1 MAFTDIT
8 IIITTFK
15 SDKAIEDC
23 LKSIDTNCK
32 VIIIENSGNKNF
44 KEDIEKRYKNI
55 ECIVS
60 EENLGY
66 GKANNY
72 GLKKVKTKYALV
84 LNPDTILETNAL
96 NNFLIAAEKKPNFS
110 LIGPD
115 QNHEEKKNEN
125 SLIEVKNLK
134 GFAIFFNLEQF
145 TQKHFFDEE
154 YFLYYEEID
163 LCRRVINDKGKI
175 FLDKNIKIKHEGA
188 KSVDPAFSFEVEKNR
203 NWHWMWSTFYYHKK
217 FNNFYLAF
225 LKVFPKLISSLFKT
239 VFYYLT
245 FNNEKKSIYQ
255 CRLNG
260 LINSICG
267 KKSWYRPSL
276 D

>member
-32 VIIIENSGNKNF
+32 VIIIENSGNKSF

-66 GKANNY
+66 GKANNF

-84 LNPDTILETNAL
+84 LNPDTVLETNAL
-96 NNFLIAAEKKPNFS
+96 NNFLIAAKKKPNFF

-115 QNHEEKKNEN
+115 QNHEQKENEN
-125 SLIEVKNLK
+125 SIIEVKNLK
-134 GFAIFFNLEQF
+134 GFAIFFNLEKF
-145 TQKHFFDEE
+145 TQNIFFDEE

-163 LCRRVINDKGKI
+163 LCRRVFNDKGKI

-188 KSVDPAFSFEVEKNR
+188 SSVDPAFSFEVEKNR

-217 FNNFYLAF
+217 FSNFYLAF
-225 LKVFPKLISSLFKT
+225 LKVFPKLTSSLFKT

-245 FNNEKKSIYQ
+245 FNNKKKSIYQ